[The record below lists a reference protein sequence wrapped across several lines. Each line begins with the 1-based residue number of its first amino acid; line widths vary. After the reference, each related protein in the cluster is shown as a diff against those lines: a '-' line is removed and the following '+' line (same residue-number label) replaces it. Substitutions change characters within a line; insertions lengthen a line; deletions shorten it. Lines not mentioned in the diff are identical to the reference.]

1 MITSIESNTDNDTL
15 KMFIV
20 LSIVK
25 GYCVHSGK
33 YESPEDFVEMQFW
46 FHLRG
51 EAWVDADITGSQ
63 TIHWIATF

>member
-33 YESPEDFVEMQFW
+33 YESPEDFVEMQF
-46 FHLRG
+46 
-51 EAWVDADITGSQ
+51 
-63 TIHWIATF
+63 

>member
-1 MITSIESNTDNDTL
+1 
-15 KMFIV
+15 MFIV

-63 TIHWIATF
+63 TTHWIATF